1 MNCEH
6 AVELLPWLLNGTLG
20 QDERR
25 QVREHLMGCEA
36 CRQALADTRLAWKAF
51 DQHLP
56 PEALVAL
63 AWGETPTGI
72 DPALAELH
80 LASCPECAAELE
92 LVRTGRHLEEDDRIA
107 VLTPRARPSS
117 PVARPS
123 WTGWR
128 AAALAAGLAGVVAAT
143 GWFQT
148 AQRANSMEDQ
158 LARRPAMTA
167 PAEPR
172 PTAPVPPAPAGG
184 AGDQVAELK

>member
-25 QVREHLMGCEA
+25 QVREHLAGCEA
-36 CRQALADTRLAWKAF
+36 CRQALADTRLAWEAF

-56 PEALVAL
+56 AEAMVAL
-63 AWGETPTGI
+63 AWGETPTSI

-92 LVRTGRHLEEDDRIA
+92 LARTSRRLEEDDRIA

-128 AAALAAGLAGVVAAT
+128 AAALAAGLAGVVAT
-143 GWFQT
+143 TLG
-148 AQRANSMEDQ
+148 M
-158 LARRPAMTA
+158 
-167 PAEPR
+167 
-172 PTAPVPPAPAGG
+172 G
-184 AGDQVAELK
+184 AKA